1 MAKETKKPNLASLK
15 AKITARKS
23 ARKAEEAA
31 KWAKMREAAKNPAQI
46 ESVMAS
52 LVEKSAK
59 QADWMESIFDHL
71 SLHRAAKN
79 APAKVRVAAARA
91 YGKGFRAIAEGEG
104 EYKPEMLAD
113 ALTQAYKNLD
123 EQAAAMEI
131 AAEALGIDL
140 GASPV
145 EKAFSEEGKHELEQG
160 EGKGEDAL
168 IVVDADENKEEGV
181 PDFEEAAESEGEKK
195 EEPKEEDKPEEK
207 EAAAGSDAFVNDR
220 DNNAQ
225 PKAPSKLEIPR
236 SQGNSEVNKAAREK
250 AANDASKGYVY
261 RQGSQPKTAMSKK
274 DYVLI
279 ADSIKSSGLAPE
291 QQEAF
296 ANHISGSLKSDNSR
310 FMQDRF
316 VDYVMGRGGPSGGRV
331 KAPKAPAQVL

>member
-1 MAKETKKPNLASLK
+1 MAKETKKPDLASLK
-15 AKITARKS
+15 AKITARND

-31 KWAKMREAAKNPAQI
+31 KWAKMREAAKNPAAL
-46 ESVMAS
+46 EPVMAS

-71 SLHRAAKN
+71 SLHRAAKD

-91 YGKGFRAIAEGEG
+91 YGKGFRAIADGEG

-113 ALTQAYKNLD
+113 ALQQAYKNLD

-145 EKAFSEEGKHELEQG
+145 EKAFAEEGKHELEQG
-160 EGKGEDAL
+160 EEKGEDAL
-168 IVVDADENKEEGV
+168 VVVDADENKEEGA
-181 PDFEEAAESEGEKK
+181 PDFEEAAEGEPEKE

-207 EAAAGSDAFVNDR
+207 EAAAGSDAFVTDR
-220 DNNAQ
+220 DKSAQ
-225 PKAPSKLEIPR
+225 PQAPSKLEIPR
-236 SQGNSEVNKAAREK
+236 AQGQSEVNKG
-250 AANDASKGYVY
+250 ASAVK
-261 RQGSQPKTAMSKK
+261 KAMSKK
-274 DYVLI
+274 DYILL
-279 ADSIKSSGLAPE
+279 ADAIKTSGLAPE

-296 ANHISGSLKSDNSR
+296 ANHISASLKRDNSR

>member
-15 AKITARKS
+15 AKITARKD
-23 ARKAEEAA
+23 ACKAEEAA

-160 EGKGEDAL
+160 EEKGEDAL
-168 IVVDADENKEEGV
+168 VVVDADKPGDGV
-181 PDFEEAAESEGEKK
+181 PDFEEKEEKPAEEKK

-236 SQGNSEVNKAAREK
+236 SKGESEVNK
-250 AANDASKGYVY
+250 AANDASKN
-261 RQGSQPKTAMSKK
+261 PPAKKIAMSKK

-296 ANHISGSLKSDNSR
+296 ANHISGSLKRDNSA

-331 KAPKAPAQVL
+331 KAPKAPAAAPAQVL